1 MSGTPFPGMDPY
13 LEGEMWMEFHDT
25 LAHEI
30 RGQLLKRLPQKY
42 AALLKRYYAVD
53 APTFGVAAEE
63 GEQGF
68 YPDVHVVRQL
78 KESTVAA
85 PKTIAPVEL
94 ISPISRRVPLLR
106 VEVREIPGRRL
117 VTVIEILSPVNKRGK
132 GFRAYLNKR
141 DHLLKSEI
149 HLLEIDLLRAGKRI
163 PFIGELPPA
172 SYYVFLSRFTR
183 RPRTEVW
190 PVQLRDPLPALPVPL
205 LPPDPGVPL
214 NLQTAA
220 HACFELVGYERL
232 LDYSQRPP
240 PPELSAEDSQWAQAQ
255 IKSLV
260 AE

>member
-1 MSGTPFPGMDPY
+1 M
-13 LEGEMWMEFHDT
+13 
-25 LAHEI
+25 
-30 RGQLLKRLPQKY
+30 
-42 AALLKRYYAVD
+42 
-53 APTFGVAAEE
+53 
-63 GEQGF
+63 
-68 YPDVHVVRQL
+68 
-78 KESTVAA
+78 
-85 PKTIAPVEL
+85 
-94 ISPISRRVPLLR
+94 
-106 VEVREIPGRRL
+106 
-117 VTVIEILSPVNKRGK
+117 
-132 GFRAYLNKR
+132 
-141 DHLLKSEI
+141 
-149 HLLEIDLLRAGKRI
+149 DLLRAGKRI
-163 PFIGELPPA
+163 PLIGDLPPA

-183 RPRTEVW
+183 RPRTDVW